1 MSAYER
7 FIKFIPSEK
16 ADWLREEHPYA
27 FLLLSLIAQ
36 RARRCPGHPD
46 GLEVGDALIGDYDK
60 AGIPTEAK
68 YRSAKSILVK
78 IGAIKI
84 KETNRNPISK
94 EANKRILT
102 NRTTTRGTLVTLL
115 NSDVWDINRVL
126 PHDPN
131 NEYSTNKQRFSD
143 DEQEGK
149 KKKEKVK
156 KESSPKSQKKEKSFA
171 PNNCF
176 KF

>member
-16 ADWLREEHPYA
+16 ADWLREKHPYA

-46 GLEVGDALIGDYDK
+46 GLQIGDALIGDYDK

-94 EANKRILT
+94 EANKQILT
-102 NRTTTRGTLVTLL
+102 NRITTRGTLVTLL

-131 NEYSTNKQRFSD
+131 NEYSTNKQRFSS
-143 DEQEGK
+143 DEQEGR
-149 KKKEKVK
+149 KKKEKMK
-156 KESSPKSQKKEKSFA
+156 KEILPKSEKLRAEFK
-171 PNNCF
+171 PKNNL

>member
-1 MSAYER
+1 MNAYER
-7 FIKFIPSEK
+7 FIKFMPSEK
-16 ADWLREEHPYA
+16 ADWLREKHPYA

-68 YRSAKSILVK
+68 YRSAKSVLVK

-94 EANKRILT
+94 EANKQILT
-102 NRTTTRGTLVTLL
+102 NRITTRGTLVTLL

-131 NEYSTNKQRFSD
+131 NEYSTNKQRFNS
-143 DEQEGK
+143 DEQEGR
-149 KKKEKVK
+149 KKKEKMK
-156 KESSPKSQKKEKSFA
+156 KESSPKREKPRAEFK
-171 PNNCF
+171 PKNNL